1 MLEVI
6 LTSAMAFIAVSTDE
20 LFAVILFFSAAIA
33 NEDGEGG
40 ICCSDVIIGQYLA
53 FTFIVALSVLSFLL
67 QTAIPINYIS
77 LLGFI
82 PLVIGI
88 QQLIS
93 VYKFWCKSF
102 QKKEGNE
109 EEKEKTF
116 QPVFKVELLA
126 PENRAIT
133 LDASHYYTIENE
145 LRSPSAHSSRDGSHD
160 DDDDEKSCLAAFV
173 KYFDSKSICFC
184 RAAMF
189 KVFVT
194 LLADGTE
201 EVGVFVPLF
210 ATTTSISNF
219 IARLVTF
226 YFLLTVYIVLAYVL
240 VSSLSV
246 GSIISR
252 YSKNVIPLILICLGI
267 YVLSNSIVVEFIW

>member
-1 MLEVI
+1 
-6 LTSAMAFIAVSTDE
+6 
-20 LFAVILFFSAAIA
+20 
-33 NEDGEGG
+33 
-40 ICCSDVIIGQYLA
+40 
-53 FTFIVALSVLSFLL
+53 
-67 QTAIPINYIS
+67 
-77 LLGFI
+77 
-82 PLVIGI
+82 
-88 QQLIS
+88 
-93 VYKFWCKSF
+93 
-102 QKKEGNE
+102 
-109 EEKEKTF
+109 
-116 QPVFKVELLA
+116 
-126 PENRAIT
+126 
-133 LDASHYYTIENE
+133 
-145 LRSPSAHSSRDGSHD
+145 
-160 DDDDEKSCLAAFV
+160 
-173 KYFDSKSICFC
+173 
-184 RAAMF
+184 MF